1 MNKKKVH
8 TGGVALFNGIIF
20 SSDYRQVIAQ
30 RNNKNIRCQT
40 SEFNSG
46 KNIIN
51 SIPIIRGILGISS
64 QLNNAAP
71 TFMDSSGENDSKSNK
86 KIMYFYLIICIIC
99 ITIPIIISAFFKNDL
114 RNVVQ
119 ISIILLEFLIYLI
132 SMKFAK
138 ELDILFMY
146 HGAEHKAVNA
156 YERSGEEGLTIENIK
171 KSSRFHKRCGGNFVV
186 YFIILTILSV
196 FIPIDNLILKD
207 IAMILLTILNM
218 GIAYEIVNIF
228 SILPKPF
235 DVINYP
241 ATLIQLVTTKE
252 PTDDMMEVAMYGI
265 IASIREKNGI
275 EINKYITNYIHKN
288 LSNREYEVQDIYAIL
303 EYVTNVDRN
312 MIFLN
317 KDTMLL
323 RINQEIESN
332 RLLNKYYNEKY
343 PLQYITHKQ
352 YFYKEKYYV
361 DENVLIP
368 RQDTEVLVEKAIKY
382 IEDEKLTKLID
393 LCTGSGAIGISII
406 KNVNIENASIELI
419 DISKNALNVAKR
431 NITTN
436 GVYEKVKVIES
447 DLLTKKIEEIKT
459 SVKEIENSNENIN
472 TDDKENKNLL
482 LEDLKVDMIISNP
495 PYIKTDVIPTL
506 QEEVKKE
513 PHLALDGGKDGLSIY
528 RRIIKEAKEV
538 LKINGLLLLEIGYD
552 QLKDIKQIINEN
564 KEYKILED
572 IKDYGGNDRGIIC
585 RFQGK

>member
-1 MNKKKVH
+1 MNNKKVH
-8 TGGVALFNGIIF
+8 TGGVALFNGILF

-30 RNNKNIRCQT
+30 RNNEIIRCKT
-40 SEFNSG
+40 SEFN
-46 KNIIN
+46 KNKSIIDN
-51 SIPIIRGILGISS
+51 IPILRGIIGVSS

-71 TFMDSSGENDSKSNK
+71 TFMDSSGENDNKSNK
-86 KIMYFYLIICIIC
+86 KIMYLYLIICIIC
-99 ITIPIIISAFFKNDL
+99 ISIPILVSAFFKSDL
-114 RNVVQ
+114 RNIIQ
-119 ISIILLEFLIYLI
+119 ISIILFEFLIYLI
-132 SMKFAK
+132 SMKFTK
-138 ELDILFMY
+138 ELNILFMY
-146 HGAEHKAVNA
+146 HGAEHKAVNT
-156 YERSGEEGLTIENIK
+156 YERCGEEGLTIENIK

-196 FIPIDNLILKD
+196 LIPIENLILKD
-207 IAMILLTILNM
+207 IVMILLTILNM

-252 PTDDMMEVAMYGI
+252 PTDDMIEVAMYGI
-265 IASIREKNGI
+265 VASIREKNGI

-288 LSNREYEVQDIYAIL
+288 LSNKEYEVQDIYAIL
-303 EYVTNVDRN
+303 EYVTKVDRN

-323 RINQEIESN
+323 RINQEIESD
-332 RLLNKYYNEKY
+332 RLLDKYYNEKY

-382 IEDEKLTKLID
+382 IENENLTKLID

-406 KNVNIENASIELI
+406 KNINVENASIELL
-419 DISKNALNVAKR
+419 DISKSALSIAKR
-431 NITTN
+431 NVTTN
-436 GVYEKVKVIES
+436 GVYEKVKVTES
-447 DLLTKKIEEIKT
+447 DLLTQKIEEIKT
-459 SVKEIENSNENIN
+459 AVKEIENSDI
-472 TDDKENKNLL
+472 
-482 LEDLKVDMIISNP
+482 EDLKVDMIISNP

-528 RRIIKEAKEV
+528 RRIVKEAKEV
-538 LKINGLLLLEIGYD
+538 LKVNGLLILEIGYD
-552 QLKDIKQIINEN
+552 QLDDIKQILNEN
-564 KEYKILED
+564 KEYKIIEEL
-572 IKDYGGNDRGIIC
+572 KDYGGNDRGIIC

>member
-218 GIAYEIVNIF
+218 GIAYEIVSIF

-235 DVINYP
+235 DIINYP

-252 PTDDMMEVAMYGI
+252 PTDDMVEVAMYGI

-303 EYVTNVDRN
+303 EYVTKVDRN

-368 RQDTEVLVEKAIKY
+368 RQDTEVLVEKAIRY
-382 IEDEKLTKLID
+382 IENEKLTKIID

-406 KNVNIENASIELI
+406 KNVNVDNASVELI
-419 DISKNALNVAKR
+419 DISKGALNVAKR
-431 NITTN
+431 NVTTN
-436 GVYEKVKVIES
+436 GVYEKVKILES
-447 DLLTKKIEEIKT
+447 DLLKKKIENIT
-459 SVKEIENSNENIN
+459 NKEKELKYIDNIENRETQI
-472 TDDKENKNLL
+472 E
-482 LEDLKVDMIISNP
+482 ELKADMIISNP

-506 QEEVKKE
+506 QEEVTKE
-513 PHLALDGGKDGLSIY
+513 PHLALDGGKDGLNIY

-538 LKINGLLLLEIGYD
+538 LKINGLLILEIGYD
-552 QLKDIKQIINEN
+552 QLKDIEKIISEN
-564 KEYKILED
+564 KEYKILEK

>member
-218 GIAYEIVNIF
+218 GIAYEIVSIF

-235 DVINYP
+235 DIINYP

-252 PTDDMMEVAMYGI
+252 PTDDMVEVAMYGI

-303 EYVTNVDRN
+303 EYVTKVDRN

-459 SVKEIENSNENIN
+459 AVKEIENSNENIN

>member
-1 MNKKKVH
+1 MNNKKVH
-8 TGGVALFNGIIF
+8 TGGVALFNGILF

-30 RNNKNIRCQT
+30 RNNKIIRCKT
-40 SEFNSG
+40 SEFN
-46 KNIIN
+46 KNKSIIDN
-51 SIPIIRGILGISS
+51 IPILRGIIGVSS

-71 TFMDSSGENDSKSNK
+71 TFMDSSGENDNKSNK
-86 KIMYFYLIICIIC
+86 KIMYLYLIICIIC
-99 ITIPIIISAFFKNDL
+99 ISIPILVSAFFKSDL
-114 RNVVQ
+114 RNIIQ
-119 ISIILLEFLIYLI
+119 ISIILFEFLIYLI
-132 SMKFAK
+132 SMKFTK
-138 ELDILFMY
+138 ELNILFMY
-146 HGAEHKAVNA
+146 HGAEHKAVNT
-156 YERSGEEGLTIENIK
+156 YEKFGEEGLTIENIK

-196 FIPIDNLILKD
+196 LIPIENLILKD
-207 IAMILLTILNM
+207 IVMILLTILNM

-252 PTDDMMEVAMYGI
+252 PTDDMIEVAMYGI
-265 IASIREKNGI
+265 VASIREKNGI

-288 LSNREYEVQDIYAIL
+288 LSNKEYEVQDIYAIL
-303 EYVTNVDRN
+303 EYVTKVDRN

-323 RINQEIESN
+323 RINQEIESD
-332 RLLNKYYNEKY
+332 RLLDKYYNEKY

-382 IEDEKLTKLID
+382 IENENLTKLID

-406 KNVNIENASIELI
+406 KNINVENASIELL
-419 DISKNALNVAKR
+419 DISKSALSIAKR
-431 NITTN
+431 NVTTN
-436 GVYEKVKVIES
+436 GVYEKVKVTES
-447 DLLTKKIEEIKT
+447 DLLTQKIEEIKT
-459 SVKEIENSNENIN
+459 AVKEIENS
-472 TDDKENKNLL
+472 DM
-482 LEDLKVDMIISNP
+482 EDLKVDMIISNP

-528 RRIIKEAKEV
+528 RRIVKEAKEV
-538 LKINGLLLLEIGYD
+538 LKVNGLLILEIGYD
-552 QLKDIKQIINEN
+552 QLDDIKQILNEN
-564 KEYKILED
+564 KEYKIIEEL
-572 IKDYGGNDRGIIC
+572 KDYGGNDRGIIC

>member
-1 MNKKKVH
+1 MNNKKVH
-8 TGGVALFNGIIF
+8 TGGVALFNGILF

-30 RNNKNIRCQT
+30 RNNKIIRCKT
-40 SEFNSG
+40 SEFN
-46 KNIIN
+46 KNKSIIDN
-51 SIPIIRGILGISS
+51 IPILRGIIGVSS

-71 TFMDSSGENDSKSNK
+71 TFMDSSGENDNKSNK
-86 KIMYFYLIICIIC
+86 KIMYLYLIICIIC
-99 ITIPIIISAFFKNDL
+99 ISIPILVSTFFKSDL
-114 RNVVQ
+114 RNIIQ
-119 ISIILLEFLIYLI
+119 ISIILFEFLIYLI
-132 SMKFAK
+132 SMKFTK
-138 ELDILFMY
+138 ELNILFMY
-146 HGAEHKAVNA
+146 HGAEHKAVNT
-156 YERSGEEGLTIENIK
+156 YEKFGEEGLTIENIK

-196 FIPIDNLILKD
+196 LIPIENLILKD
-207 IAMILLTILNM
+207 IVMILLTILNM

-252 PTDDMMEVAMYGI
+252 PTDDMIEVAMYGI
-265 IASIREKNGI
+265 VASIREKNGI

-288 LSNREYEVQDIYAIL
+288 LSNKEYEVQDIYAIL
-303 EYVTNVDRN
+303 EYVTKVDRN

-323 RINQEIESN
+323 RINQEIESD
-332 RLLNKYYNEKY
+332 RLLDKYYNEKY

-382 IEDEKLTKLID
+382 IENENLTKLID

-406 KNVNIENASIELI
+406 KNINVENASIELL
-419 DISKNALNVAKR
+419 DISKSALSIAKR
-431 NITTN
+431 NVTTN
-436 GVYEKVKVIES
+436 GVYEKVKVTES
-447 DLLTKKIEEIKT
+447 DLLTQKIEEIKT
-459 SVKEIENSNENIN
+459 AVKEIENS
-472 TDDKENKNLL
+472 DM
-482 LEDLKVDMIISNP
+482 EDLKVDMIISNP

-528 RRIIKEAKEV
+528 RRIVKEAKEV
-538 LKINGLLLLEIGYD
+538 LKVNGLLILEIGYD
-552 QLKDIKQIINEN
+552 QLDDIKQILNEN
-564 KEYKILED
+564 KEYKIIEEL
-572 IKDYGGNDRGIIC
+572 KDYGGNDRGIIC

>member
-1 MNKKKVH
+1 MNNKKVH
-8 TGGVALFNGIIF
+8 TGGVALFNGILF

-30 RNNKNIRCQT
+30 RNNKIIRCKT
-40 SEFNSG
+40 SEFN
-46 KNIIN
+46 KNKSIIDN
-51 SIPIIRGILGISS
+51 IPILRGIIGVSS

-71 TFMDSSGENDSKSNK
+71 TFMDSSGENDNKSNK
-86 KIMYFYLIICIIC
+86 KIMYLYLIICIIC
-99 ITIPIIISAFFKNDL
+99 ISIPILVSAFFKSDL
-114 RNVVQ
+114 RNIIQ
-119 ISIILLEFLIYLI
+119 ISIILFEFLIYLI
-132 SMKFAK
+132 SMKFTK
-138 ELDILFMY
+138 ELNILFMY
-146 HGAEHKAVNA
+146 HGAEHKAVNT
-156 YERSGEEGLTIENIK
+156 YEKFGEEGLTIENIK

-196 FIPIDNLILKD
+196 LIPIENLILKD
-207 IAMILLTILNM
+207 IVMILLTILNM

-252 PTDDMMEVAMYGI
+252 PTDDMIEVAMYGI
-265 IASIREKNGI
+265 VASIREKNGI

-288 LSNREYEVQDIYAIL
+288 LSNKEYEVQDIYAIL
-303 EYVTNVDRN
+303 EYVTKVDRN

-323 RINQEIESN
+323 RINQEIESD
-332 RLLNKYYNEKY
+332 RLLDKYYNEKY

-382 IEDEKLTKLID
+382 IENENLTKIID

-406 KNVNIENASIELI
+406 KNINVENASIELL
-419 DISKNALNVAKR
+419 DISKSALSIAKR
-431 NITTN
+431 NVTTN
-436 GVYEKVKVIES
+436 GVYEKVKVTES
-447 DLLTKKIEEIKT
+447 DLLTQKIEEIKT
-459 SVKEIENSNENIN
+459 AVKEIENS
-472 TDDKENKNLL
+472 DM
-482 LEDLKVDMIISNP
+482 EDLKVDMIISNP

-528 RRIIKEAKEV
+528 RRIVKEAKEV
-538 LKINGLLLLEIGYD
+538 LKVNGLLILEIGYD
-552 QLKDIKQIINEN
+552 QLDDIKQILNEN
-564 KEYKILED
+564 KEYKIIEEL
-572 IKDYGGNDRGIIC
+572 KDYGGNDRGIIC

>member
-459 SVKEIENSNENIN
+459 AVKEIENSNENIN

-513 PHLALDGGKDGLSIY
+513 PHLALDGGKDGLNIY

>member
-218 GIAYEIVNIF
+218 GIAYEIVSIF

-235 DVINYP
+235 DIINYP

-252 PTDDMMEVAMYGI
+252 PTDDMVEVAMYGI

-303 EYVTNVDRN
+303 EYVTKVDRN

>member
-1 MNKKKVH
+1 MNNKKVH
-8 TGGVALFNGIIF
+8 TGGVALFNGILF

-30 RNNKNIRCQT
+30 RNNKIIRCKT
-40 SEFNSG
+40 SEFN
-46 KNIIN
+46 KNKSIIDN
-51 SIPIIRGILGISS
+51 IPILRGIIGVSS

-71 TFMDSSGENDSKSNK
+71 TFMDSSGENDNKSNK
-86 KIMYFYLIICIIC
+86 KIMYLYLIICIIC
-99 ITIPIIISAFFKNDL
+99 ISIPILVSTFFKSDL
-114 RNVVQ
+114 RNIIQ
-119 ISIILLEFLIYLI
+119 ISIILFEFLIYLI
-132 SMKFAK
+132 SMKFTK
-138 ELDILFMY
+138 ELNILFMY
-146 HGAEHKAVNA
+146 HGAEHKAVNT
-156 YERSGEEGLTIENIK
+156 YEKFGEEGLTIENIK

-196 FIPIDNLILKD
+196 LIPIENLILKD
-207 IAMILLTILNM
+207 IVMILLTILNM

-252 PTDDMMEVAMYGI
+252 PTDDMIEVAMYGI
-265 IASIREKNGI
+265 VASIREKNGI

-288 LSNREYEVQDIYAIL
+288 LSNKEYEVQDIYAIL
-303 EYVTNVDRN
+303 EYVTKVDRN

-323 RINQEIESN
+323 RINQEIESD
-332 RLLNKYYNEKY
+332 RLLDKYYNEKY

-382 IEDEKLTKLID
+382 IENENLTKLID

-406 KNVNIENASIELI
+406 KNINVENASIELL
-419 DISKNALNVAKR
+419 DISKSALSIAKR
-431 NITTN
+431 NVTTN
-436 GVYEKVKVIES
+436 GVYEKVKVTES
-447 DLLTKKIEEIKT
+447 DLLTQKIEEIKT
-459 SVKEIENSNENIN
+459 AVKEIENSDI
-472 TDDKENKNLL
+472 
-482 LEDLKVDMIISNP
+482 EDLKVDMIISNP

-528 RRIIKEAKEV
+528 RRIVKEAKEV
-538 LKINGLLLLEIGYD
+538 LKVNGLLILEIGYD
-552 QLKDIKQIINEN
+552 QLDDIKQILNEN
-564 KEYKILED
+564 KEYKIIEEL
-572 IKDYGGNDRGIIC
+572 KDYGGNDRGIIC

>member
-1 MNKKKVH
+1 MNNKKVH
-8 TGGVALFNGIIF
+8 TGGVALFNGILF

-30 RNNKNIRCQT
+30 RNNKIIRCKT
-40 SEFNSG
+40 SEFN
-46 KNIIN
+46 KNKSIIDN
-51 SIPIIRGILGISS
+51 IPILRGIIGVSS

-71 TFMDSSGENDSKSNK
+71 TFMDSSGENDNKSNK
-86 KIMYFYLIICIIC
+86 KIMYLYLIICIIC
-99 ITIPIIISAFFKNDL
+99 ISIPILVSAFFKSDL
-114 RNVVQ
+114 RNIIQ
-119 ISIILLEFLIYLI
+119 ISIILFEFLIYLI
-132 SMKFAK
+132 SMKFTK
-138 ELDILFMY
+138 ELNILFMY
-146 HGAEHKAVNA
+146 HGAEHKAVNT
-156 YERSGEEGLTIENIK
+156 YEKFGEEGLTIENIK

-196 FIPIDNLILKD
+196 LIPIENLILKD
-207 IAMILLTILNM
+207 IVMILLTILNM

-252 PTDDMMEVAMYGI
+252 PTDDMIEVAMYGI
-265 IASIREKNGI
+265 VASIREKNGI

-288 LSNREYEVQDIYAIL
+288 LSNKEYEVQDIYAIL
-303 EYVTNVDRN
+303 EYVTKVDRN

-323 RINQEIESN
+323 RINQEIESD
-332 RLLNKYYNEKY
+332 RLLDKYYNEKY

-382 IEDEKLTKLID
+382 IENENLTKLID

-406 KNVNIENASIELI
+406 KNINVENASIELL
-419 DISKNALNVAKR
+419 DISKSALSIAKR
-431 NITTN
+431 NVTTN
-436 GVYEKVKVIES
+436 GVYEKVKVTES
-447 DLLTKKIEEIKT
+447 DLLTQKIEEIKT
-459 SVKEIENSNENIN
+459 AVKEIENSDI
-472 TDDKENKNLL
+472 
-482 LEDLKVDMIISNP
+482 EDLKVDMIISNP

-528 RRIIKEAKEV
+528 RRIVKEAKEV
-538 LKINGLLLLEIGYD
+538 LKVNGLLILEIGYD
-552 QLKDIKQIINEN
+552 QLDDIKQILNEN
-564 KEYKILED
+564 KEYKIIEEL
-572 IKDYGGNDRGIIC
+572 KDYGGNDRGIIC

>member
-86 KIMYFYLIICIIC
+86 KIIYFYLIICIIC

-459 SVKEIENSNENIN
+459 AVKEIENSNENIN

-552 QLKDIKQIINEN
+552 QLEDIKQIINEN

>member
-459 SVKEIENSNENIN
+459 AVKEIENSNENIN

-538 LKINGLLLLEIGYD
+538 LKINGLLILEIGYD
-552 QLKDIKQIINEN
+552 QLKDIKQVINEN
-564 KEYKILED
+564 KEYKILEE
-572 IKDYGGNDRGIIC
+572 IKDYGENDRGVIC

>member
-265 IASIREKNGI
+265 IASIRKKNGI

-323 RINQEIESN
+323 RINQEIESD
-332 RLLNKYYNEKY
+332 RLLDKYYNEKY

-382 IEDEKLTKLID
+382 IENENLTKLID

-406 KNVNIENASIELI
+406 KNINVENASIELL
-419 DISKNALNVAKR
+419 DISKSALSIAKR
-431 NITTN
+431 NVTTN
-436 GVYEKVKVIES
+436 GVYEKVKVTES
-447 DLLTKKIEEIKT
+447 DLLTQKIEEIKT
-459 SVKEIENSNENIN
+459 AVKEIENS
-472 TDDKENKNLL
+472 DM
-482 LEDLKVDMIISNP
+482 EDLKVDMIISNP

-528 RRIIKEAKEV
+528 RRIVKEAKEV
-538 LKINGLLLLEIGYD
+538 LKVNGLLILEIGYD
-552 QLKDIKQIINEN
+552 QLDDIKQILNEN
-564 KEYKILED
+564 KEYKIIEEL
-572 IKDYGGNDRGIIC
+572 KDYGGNDRGIIC

>member
-86 KIMYFYLIICIIC
+86 KIIYFYLIICIIC

-459 SVKEIENSNENIN
+459 AVKEIENSNENIN

>member
-64 QLNNAAP
+64 QLNNATP

-218 GIAYEIVNIF
+218 GIAYEIVSIF

-235 DVINYP
+235 DIINYP

-252 PTDDMMEVAMYGI
+252 PTDDMVEVAMYGI

-303 EYVTNVDRN
+303 EYVTKVDRN

-459 SVKEIENSNENIN
+459 AVKEIENSNENIN

>member
-1 MNKKKVH
+1 MNNKKVH
-8 TGGVALFNGIIF
+8 TGGVALFNGILF

-30 RNNKNIRCQT
+30 RNNKIIRCKT
-40 SEFNSG
+40 SEFN
-46 KNIIN
+46 KNKSIIDN
-51 SIPIIRGILGISS
+51 IPILRGIIGVSS

-71 TFMDSSGENDSKSNK
+71 TFMDSSGENDNKSNK
-86 KIMYFYLIICIIC
+86 KIMYLYLIICIIC
-99 ITIPIIISAFFKNDL
+99 ISIPILVSTFFKSDL
-114 RNVVQ
+114 RNIIQ
-119 ISIILLEFLIYLI
+119 ISIILFEFLIYLI
-132 SMKFAK
+132 SMKFTK
-138 ELDILFMY
+138 ELNILFMY
-146 HGAEHKAVNA
+146 HGAEHKAVNT
-156 YERSGEEGLTIENIK
+156 YEKFGEEGLTIENIK

-196 FIPIDNLILKD
+196 LIPIENLILKD
-207 IAMILLTILNM
+207 IVMILLTILNM

-252 PTDDMMEVAMYGI
+252 PTDDMIEVAMYGI
-265 IASIREKNGI
+265 VASIREKNGI

-288 LSNREYEVQDIYAIL
+288 LSNKEYEVQDIYAIL
-303 EYVTNVDRN
+303 EYVTKVDRN

-323 RINQEIESN
+323 RINQEIESD
-332 RLLNKYYNEKY
+332 RLLDKYYNEKY

-382 IEDEKLTKLID
+382 IENENLTKLID

-406 KNVNIENASIELI
+406 KNINVENASIELL
-419 DISKNALNVAKR
+419 DISKSALSIAKR
-431 NITTN
+431 NVTTN
-436 GVYEKVKVIES
+436 GVYEKVKVTES

-459 SVKEIENSNENIN
+459 AVKEIENSDI
-472 TDDKENKNLL
+472 
-482 LEDLKVDMIISNP
+482 EDLKVDMIISNP

-528 RRIIKEAKEV
+528 RRIVKEAKEV
-538 LKINGLLLLEIGYD
+538 LKVNGLLILEIGYD
-552 QLKDIKQIINEN
+552 QLDDIKQILNEN
-564 KEYKILED
+564 KEYKIIEEL
-572 IKDYGGNDRGIIC
+572 KDYGGNDRGIIC

>member
-1 MNKKKVH
+1 MNNKKVH
-8 TGGVALFNGIIF
+8 TGGVALFNGILF

-30 RNNKNIRCQT
+30 RNNKIIRCKT
-40 SEFNSG
+40 SEFN
-46 KNIIN
+46 KNKSIIDN
-51 SIPIIRGILGISS
+51 IPILRGIIGVSS

-71 TFMDSSGENDSKSNK
+71 TFMDSSGENDNKSNK
-86 KIMYFYLIICIIC
+86 KIMYLYLIICIIC
-99 ITIPIIISAFFKNDL
+99 ISIPILVSAFFKSDL
-114 RNVVQ
+114 RNIIQ
-119 ISIILLEFLIYLI
+119 ISIILFEFLIYLI
-132 SMKFAK
+132 SMKFTK
-138 ELDILFMY
+138 ELNILFMY
-146 HGAEHKAVNA
+146 HGAEHKAVNT
-156 YERSGEEGLTIENIK
+156 YEKFGEEGLTIENIK

-196 FIPIDNLILKD
+196 LIPIENLILKD

-252 PTDDMMEVAMYGI
+252 PTDDMIEVAMYGI
-265 IASIREKNGI
+265 VASIREKNGI

-288 LSNREYEVQDIYAIL
+288 LSNKEYEVQDIYAIL
-303 EYVTNVDRN
+303 EYVTKVDRN

-323 RINQEIESN
+323 RINQEIESD
-332 RLLNKYYNEKY
+332 RLLDKYYNEKY

-382 IEDEKLTKLID
+382 IENENLTKLID

-406 KNVNIENASIELI
+406 KNINVENASIELL
-419 DISKNALNVAKR
+419 DISKSALSIAKR
-431 NITTN
+431 NVTTN
-436 GVYEKVKVIES
+436 GVYEKVKVTES

-459 SVKEIENSNENIN
+459 AVKEIENSDI
-472 TDDKENKNLL
+472 
-482 LEDLKVDMIISNP
+482 EDLKVDMIISNP

-528 RRIIKEAKEV
+528 RRIVKEAKEV
-538 LKINGLLLLEIGYD
+538 LKVNGLLILEIGYD
-552 QLKDIKQIINEN
+552 QLDDIKQILNEN
-564 KEYKILED
+564 KEYKIIEEL
-572 IKDYGGNDRGIIC
+572 KDYGGNDRGIIC

>member
-1 MNKKKVH
+1 MNNKKVH
-8 TGGVALFNGIIF
+8 TGGVALFNGILF

-30 RNNKNIRCQT
+30 RNNEIIRCKT
-40 SEFNSG
+40 SEFN
-46 KNIIN
+46 KNKSIIDN
-51 SIPIIRGILGISS
+51 IPILRGIIGVSS

-71 TFMDSSGENDSKSNK
+71 TFMDSSGENDNKSNK
-86 KIMYFYLIICIIC
+86 KIMYLYLIICIIC
-99 ITIPIIISAFFKNDL
+99 ISIPILVSAFFKSDL
-114 RNVVQ
+114 RNIIQ
-119 ISIILLEFLIYLI
+119 ISIILFEFLIYLI
-132 SMKFAK
+132 SMKFTK
-138 ELDILFMY
+138 ELNILFMY
-146 HGAEHKAVNA
+146 HGAEHKAVNT
-156 YERSGEEGLTIENIK
+156 YEKFGEEGLTIENIK

-196 FIPIDNLILKD
+196 LIPIENLILKD
-207 IAMILLTILNM
+207 IVMILLTILNM

-252 PTDDMMEVAMYGI
+252 PTDDMIEVAMYGI
-265 IASIREKNGI
+265 VASIREKNGI

-288 LSNREYEVQDIYAIL
+288 LSNKEYEVQDIYAIL
-303 EYVTNVDRN
+303 EYVTKVDRN

-323 RINQEIESN
+323 RINQEIESD
-332 RLLNKYYNEKY
+332 RLLDKYYNEKY

-382 IEDEKLTKLID
+382 IENENLTKLID

-406 KNVNIENASIELI
+406 KNINVENASIELL
-419 DISKNALNVAKR
+419 DISKSALSIAKR
-431 NITTN
+431 NVTTN
-436 GVYEKVKVIES
+436 GVYEKVKVTES
-447 DLLTKKIEEIKT
+447 DLLTQKIEEIKT
-459 SVKEIENSNENIN
+459 AVKEIENS
-472 TDDKENKNLL
+472 DM
-482 LEDLKVDMIISNP
+482 EDLKVDMIISNP

-528 RRIIKEAKEV
+528 RRIVKEAKEV
-538 LKINGLLLLEIGYD
+538 LKVNGLLILEIGYD
-552 QLKDIKQIINEN
+552 QLDDIKQILNEN
-564 KEYKILED
+564 KEYKIIEEL
-572 IKDYGGNDRGIIC
+572 KDYGGNDRGIIC

>member
-552 QLKDIKQIINEN
+552 QLEDIKQIINEN

>member
-459 SVKEIENSNENIN
+459 AVKEIENSNENIN
-472 TDDKENKNLL
+472 TDDK
-482 LEDLKVDMIISNP
+482 
-495 PYIKTDVIPTL
+495 
-506 QEEVKKE
+506 
-513 PHLALDGGKDGLSIY
+513 
-528 RRIIKEAKEV
+528 
-538 LKINGLLLLEIGYD
+538 
-552 QLKDIKQIINEN
+552 
-564 KEYKILED
+564 
-572 IKDYGGNDRGIIC
+572 
-585 RFQGK
+585 

>member
-1 MNKKKVH
+1 MNNKKVH
-8 TGGVALFNGIIF
+8 TGGVALFNGILF

-30 RNNKNIRCQT
+30 RNNKIIRCKT
-40 SEFNSG
+40 SEFN
-46 KNIIN
+46 KNKSIIDN
-51 SIPIIRGILGISS
+51 IPILRGIIGVSS

-71 TFMDSSGENDSKSNK
+71 TFMDSSGENDNKSNK
-86 KIMYFYLIICIIC
+86 KIMYLYLIICIIC
-99 ITIPIIISAFFKNDL
+99 ISIPILVSAFFKSDL
-114 RNVVQ
+114 RNIIQ
-119 ISIILLEFLIYLI
+119 ISIILFEFLIYLI
-132 SMKFAK
+132 SMKFTK
-138 ELDILFMY
+138 ELNILFMY
-146 HGAEHKAVNA
+146 HGAEHKAVNT
-156 YERSGEEGLTIENIK
+156 YEKFGEEGLTIENIK

-196 FIPIDNLILKD
+196 LIPIENLILKD
-207 IAMILLTILNM
+207 IVMILLTILNM

-252 PTDDMMEVAMYGI
+252 PTDDMIEVAMYGI
-265 IASIREKNGI
+265 VASIREKNGI

-288 LSNREYEVQDIYAIL
+288 LSNKEYEVQDIYAIL
-303 EYVTNVDRN
+303 EYVTKVDRN

-323 RINQEIESN
+323 RINQEIEAN

-382 IEDEKLTKLID
+382 IENENLTKIID

-406 KNVNIENASIELI
+406 KNINVENASIELL
-419 DISKNALNVAKR
+419 DISKSALSIAKR
-431 NITTN
+431 NVTTN
-436 GVYEKVKVIES
+436 GVYEKVKVTES
-447 DLLTKKIEEIKT
+447 DLLTQKIEEIKT
-459 SVKEIENSNENIN
+459 AVKEIENS
-472 TDDKENKNLL
+472 DM
-482 LEDLKVDMIISNP
+482 EDLKVDMIISNP

-528 RRIIKEAKEV
+528 RRIVKEAKEV
-538 LKINGLLLLEIGYD
+538 LKVNGLLILEIGYD
-552 QLKDIKQIINEN
+552 QLDDIKQILNEN
-564 KEYKILED
+564 KEYKIIEEL
-572 IKDYGGNDRGIIC
+572 KDYGGNDRGIIC

>member
-459 SVKEIENSNENIN
+459 AVKEIENSNENIN

>member
-265 IASIREKNGI
+265 IASIRKKNGI

-459 SVKEIENSNENIN
+459 AVKEIENSNENIN

>member
-1 MNKKKVH
+1 MNNKKVH

-30 RNNKNIRCQT
+30 RNNEIIRCKT
-40 SEFNSG
+40 SEFN
-46 KNIIN
+46 KNKSIIDN
-51 SIPIIRGILGISS
+51 IPILRGIIGVSS

-71 TFMDSSGENDSKSNK
+71 TFMDSSGENDNKSNK
-86 KIMYFYLIICIIC
+86 KIMYLYLIICIIC
-99 ITIPIIISAFFKNDL
+99 ISIPILVSAFFKSDL
-114 RNVVQ
+114 RNIIQ
-119 ISIILLEFLIYLI
+119 ISIILFEFLIYLI
-132 SMKFAK
+132 SMKFTK
-138 ELDILFMY
+138 ELNILFMY
-146 HGAEHKAVNA
+146 HGAEHKAVNT
-156 YERSGEEGLTIENIK
+156 YERCGEEGLTIENIK

-196 FIPIDNLILKD
+196 LIPIENLILKD
-207 IAMILLTILNM
+207 IVMILLTILNM

-252 PTDDMMEVAMYGI
+252 PTDDMIEVAMYGI
-265 IASIREKNGI
+265 VASIREKNGI

-288 LSNREYEVQDIYAIL
+288 LSNKEYEVQDIYAIL
-303 EYVTNVDRN
+303 EYVTKVDRN

-323 RINQEIESN
+323 RINQEIESD
-332 RLLNKYYNEKY
+332 RLLDKYYNEKY

-382 IEDEKLTKLID
+382 IENENLTKLID

-406 KNVNIENASIELI
+406 KNINVENASIELL
-419 DISKNALNVAKR
+419 DISKSALSIAKR
-431 NITTN
+431 NVTTN
-436 GVYEKVKVIES
+436 GVYEKVKVTES
-447 DLLTKKIEEIKT
+447 DLLTQKIEEIKT
-459 SVKEIENSNENIN
+459 AVKEIENSDI
-472 TDDKENKNLL
+472 
-482 LEDLKVDMIISNP
+482 EDLKVDMIISNP

-528 RRIIKEAKEV
+528 RRIVKEAKEV
-538 LKINGLLLLEIGYD
+538 LKVNGLLILEIGYD
-552 QLKDIKQIINEN
+552 QLDDIKQILNEN
-564 KEYKILED
+564 KEYKIIEEL
-572 IKDYGGNDRGIIC
+572 KDYGGNDRGIIC

>member
-447 DLLTKKIEEIKT
+447 DLLAKKIEEIKT

>member
-1 MNKKKVH
+1 MDKKKVH

-40 SEFNSG
+40 SEFNSS

-71 TFMDSSGENDSKSNK
+71 TFMDSSGEDDSKSNK

-99 ITIPIIISAFFKNDL
+99 ITIPIIVSAFFKSNL
-114 RNVVQ
+114 RNIVQ
-119 ISIILLEFLIYLI
+119 ISIILFEFLIYLI
-132 SMKFAK
+132 AMKFAK

-156 YERSGEEGLTIENIK
+156 YEKLGEEGLTVENIK

-303 EYVTNVDRN
+303 EYVTKVDRN

-368 RQDTEVLVEKAIKY
+368 RQDTEVLVEKAIRY
-382 IEDEKLTKLID
+382 IENEKLTKIID

-406 KNVNIENASIELI
+406 KNVNVDNASVELI
-419 DISKNALNVAKR
+419 DISKGALNVAKR
-431 NITTN
+431 NVTTN
-436 GVYEKVKVIES
+436 GVYEKVKILES
-447 DLLTKKIEEIKT
+447 DLLKKKIENIT
-459 SVKEIENSNENIN
+459 NKEKELKYIDNIENRETQI
-472 TDDKENKNLL
+472 E
-482 LEDLKVDMIISNP
+482 ELKADMIISNP

-506 QEEVKKE
+506 QEEVTKE
-513 PHLALDGGKDGLSIY
+513 PHLALDGGKDGLNIY

-538 LKINGLLLLEIGYD
+538 LKINGLLILEIGYD
-552 QLKDIKQIINEN
+552 QLKDIEKIISEN
-564 KEYKILED
+564 KEYKILEK

>member
-323 RINQEIESN
+323 RINQEIESD
-332 RLLNKYYNEKY
+332 RLLDKYYNEKY

-382 IEDEKLTKLID
+382 IENENLTKLID

-406 KNVNIENASIELI
+406 KNINVENASIELL
-419 DISKNALNVAKR
+419 DISKSALSIAKR
-431 NITTN
+431 NVTTN
-436 GVYEKVKVIES
+436 GVYEKVKVTES
-447 DLLTKKIEEIKT
+447 DLLTQKIEEIKT
-459 SVKEIENSNENIN
+459 AVKEIENS
-472 TDDKENKNLL
+472 DM
-482 LEDLKVDMIISNP
+482 EDLKVDMIISNP

-528 RRIIKEAKEV
+528 RRIVKEAKEV
-538 LKINGLLLLEIGYD
+538 LKVNGLLILEIGYD
-552 QLKDIKQIINEN
+552 QLDDIKQILNEN
-564 KEYKILED
+564 KEYKIIEEL
-572 IKDYGGNDRGIIC
+572 KDYGGNDRGIIC

>member
-1 MNKKKVH
+1 MGTLFLFFDIIYSVLIKYKFNKGESCKMNKKKVH

-265 IASIREKNGI
+265 IASIRK
-275 EINKYITNYIHKN
+275 KW
-288 LSNREYEVQDIYAIL
+288 NRD
-303 EYVTNVDRN
+303 
-312 MIFLN
+312 
-317 KDTMLL
+317 
-323 RINQEIESN
+323 
-332 RLLNKYYNEKY
+332 
-343 PLQYITHKQ
+343 
-352 YFYKEKYYV
+352 
-361 DENVLIP
+361 
-368 RQDTEVLVEKAIKY
+368 
-382 IEDEKLTKLID
+382 
-393 LCTGSGAIGISII
+393 
-406 KNVNIENASIELI
+406 
-419 DISKNALNVAKR
+419 
-431 NITTN
+431 
-436 GVYEKVKVIES
+436 
-447 DLLTKKIEEIKT
+447 
-459 SVKEIENSNENIN
+459 
-472 TDDKENKNLL
+472 
-482 LEDLKVDMIISNP
+482 
-495 PYIKTDVIPTL
+495 
-506 QEEVKKE
+506 
-513 PHLALDGGKDGLSIY
+513 
-528 RRIIKEAKEV
+528 
-538 LKINGLLLLEIGYD
+538 
-552 QLKDIKQIINEN
+552 
-564 KEYKILED
+564 
-572 IKDYGGNDRGIIC
+572 
-585 RFQGK
+585 

>member
-1 MNKKKVH
+1 
-8 TGGVALFNGIIF
+8 
-20 SSDYRQVIAQ
+20 
-30 RNNKNIRCQT
+30 
-40 SEFNSG
+40 
-46 KNIIN
+46 
-51 SIPIIRGILGISS
+51 
-64 QLNNAAP
+64 
-71 TFMDSSGENDSKSNK
+71 MDSSGENDNKSNK
-86 KIMYFYLIICIIC
+86 KIMYLYLIICIIC
-99 ITIPIIISAFFKNDL
+99 ISIPILVSAFFKSDL
-114 RNVVQ
+114 RNIIQ
-119 ISIILLEFLIYLI
+119 ISIILFEFLIYLI
-132 SMKFAK
+132 SMKFTK
-138 ELDILFMY
+138 ELNILFMY
-146 HGAEHKAVNA
+146 HGAEHKAVNT
-156 YERSGEEGLTIENIK
+156 YEKFGEEGLTIENIK

-196 FIPIDNLILKD
+196 LIPIENLILKD
-207 IAMILLTILNM
+207 IVMILLTILNM

-252 PTDDMMEVAMYGI
+252 PTDDMIEVAMYGI
-265 IASIREKNGI
+265 VASIREKNGI

-288 LSNREYEVQDIYAIL
+288 LSNKEYEVQDIYAIL
-303 EYVTNVDRN
+303 EYVTKVDRN

-323 RINQEIESN
+323 RINQEIESD
-332 RLLNKYYNEKY
+332 RLLDKYYNEKY

-382 IEDEKLTKLID
+382 IENENLTKLID

-406 KNVNIENASIELI
+406 KNINVENASIELL
-419 DISKNALNVAKR
+419 DISKSALSIAKR
-431 NITTN
+431 NVTTN
-436 GVYEKVKVIES
+436 GVYEKVKVTES
-447 DLLTKKIEEIKT
+447 DLLTQKIEEIKT
-459 SVKEIENSNENIN
+459 AVKEIENS
-472 TDDKENKNLL
+472 DM
-482 LEDLKVDMIISNP
+482 EDLKVDMIISNP

-528 RRIIKEAKEV
+528 RRIVKEAKEV
-538 LKINGLLLLEIGYD
+538 LKVNGLLILEIGYD
-552 QLKDIKQIINEN
+552 QLDDIKQILNEN
-564 KEYKILED
+564 KEYKIIEEL
-572 IKDYGGNDRGIIC
+572 KDYGGNDRGIIC

>member
-1 MNKKKVH
+1 MNNKKVH
-8 TGGVALFNGIIF
+8 TGGVALFNGILF

-30 RNNKNIRCQT
+30 RNNKIIRCKT
-40 SEFNSG
+40 SEFN
-46 KNIIN
+46 KNKSIIDN
-51 SIPIIRGILGISS
+51 IPILRGIIGVSS

-71 TFMDSSGENDSKSNK
+71 TFMDSSGENDNKSNK
-86 KIMYFYLIICIIC
+86 KIMYLYLIICIIC
-99 ITIPIIISAFFKNDL
+99 ISIPILVSAFFKSDL
-114 RNVVQ
+114 RNIIQ
-119 ISIILLEFLIYLI
+119 ISIILFEFLIYLI
-132 SMKFAK
+132 SMKFTK
-138 ELDILFMY
+138 ELNILFMY
-146 HGAEHKAVNA
+146 HGAEHKAVNT
-156 YERSGEEGLTIENIK
+156 YERFGEEGLTIENIK

-196 FIPIDNLILKD
+196 LIPIENLILKD
-207 IAMILLTILNM
+207 IVMILLTILNM

-252 PTDDMMEVAMYGI
+252 PTDDMIEVAMYGI
-265 IASIREKNGI
+265 VASIREKNGI

-288 LSNREYEVQDIYAIL
+288 LSNKEYEVQDIYAIL
-303 EYVTNVDRN
+303 EYVTKVDRN

-323 RINQEIESN
+323 RINQEIESD
-332 RLLNKYYNEKY
+332 RLLDKYYNEKY

-382 IEDEKLTKLID
+382 IENENLTKLID

-406 KNVNIENASIELI
+406 KNINVENASIELL
-419 DISKNALNVAKR
+419 DISKSALSIAKR
-431 NITTN
+431 NVTTN
-436 GVYEKVKVIES
+436 GVYEKVKVTES
-447 DLLTKKIEEIKT
+447 DLLTQKIEEIKT
-459 SVKEIENSNENIN
+459 AVKEIENS
-472 TDDKENKNLL
+472 DM
-482 LEDLKVDMIISNP
+482 EDLKVDMIISNP

-528 RRIIKEAKEV
+528 RRIVKEAKEV
-538 LKINGLLLLEIGYD
+538 LKVNGLLILEIGYD
-552 QLKDIKQIINEN
+552 QLDDIKQILNEN
-564 KEYKILED
+564 KEYKIIEEL
-572 IKDYGGNDRGIIC
+572 KDYGGNDRGIIC